1 MGFLLAIVTAFF
13 FPGIILRVKSMASGR
28 KGPGILQPW
37 KNILVLLRKGSVFS
51 TTTSFIFQVAPAVY
65 LSTIVC
71 AMLLLPFPGMPS
83 LFGFDGDFVLFAYLL
98 ALGKFMFILGALDTG
113 SSFEGMGANREALYS
128 MLAEPAFFIL
138 FGTLALLTGHTSMQQ
153 IFESFQFAGHNSFI
167 IGFIAVY
174 LLIQIAMIENSRM
187 PVDDPKTHLELT
199 MIHEVM
205 ILDHSGFDLALVHIG
220 TALKFA
226 MYGLLIANFLVPVN
240 AGEIIINSEQ
250 WLMNNKNGEIR
261 HAATLLNN
269 LGHGWMVIIQ
279 MGVYFFIQVVFAG
292 LIGMMESFRARKKLV
307 RNPQFIVTLS
317 SIALVA
323 FILVL
328 LITFK
333 MIG

>member
-1 MGFLLAIVTAFF
+1 MGFILAIVTAIF

-37 KNILVLLRKGSVFS
+37 KNIRVLLRKGSVFS
-51 TTTSFIFQVAPAVY
+51 TTTSYIFQIAPVIY
-65 LSTIVC
+65 LTTILC
-71 AMLLLPFPGMPS
+71 ALLLIPFPGVPS
-83 LFGFDGDFVLFAYLL
+83 LFGFDGDFVLLAYML
-98 ALGKFMFILGALDTG
+98 ALGKFLFILGALDTG

-174 LLIQIAMIENSRM
+174 LLVQIAMIENSRM

-199 MIHEVM
+199 MVHEVM
-205 ILDHSGFDLALVHIG
+205 ILDHSGFDLALMHIG
-220 TALKFA
+220 SALKFSL
-226 MYGLLIANFLVPVN
+226 YGLLIANFLVPVD
-240 AGEIIINSEQ
+240 AGQLVVNSKP
-250 WLMNNKNGEIR
+250 WLLYHEKG
-261 HAATLLNN
+261 
-269 LGHGWMVIIQ
+269 MVNSIGAGGTIVVQ
-279 MGVYFFIQVVFAG
+279 VCVYFVIQVVFAI
-292 LIGMMESFRARKKLV
+292 LIGLMESFRARKKLAK
-307 RNPQFIVTLS
+307 NPQFIVTLS

>member
-1 MGFLLAIVTAFF
+1 MMGLLLAIVTALF

-37 KNILVLLRKGSVFS
+37 KNIRVLLHKGSVIS
-51 TTTSFIFQVAPAVY
+51 TTTSFVFRIAPAIY
-65 LSTIVC
+65 LSTIIC
-71 AMLLLPFPGMPS
+71 ALLLLPFPGMPS
-83 LFGFDGDFVLFAYLL
+83 LFGFSGDFILFAYLL
-98 ALGKFMFILGALDTG
+98 ALGRFLFILGALDTG

-138 FGTLALLTGHTSMQQ
+138 FGTLALLTGYTSMQQ
-153 IFESFQFAGHNSFI
+153 IFESFQFVGHNSFI

-205 ILDHSGFDLALVHIG
+205 ILDHSGFDLALMQIG

-226 MYGLLIANFLVPVN
+226 MYGLLIANFLVPAEGVQFLV
-240 AGEIIINSEQ
+240 NSE
-250 WLMNNKNGEIR
+250 NGIVPDGGIS
-261 HAATLLNN
+261 LL
-269 LGHGWMVIIQ
+269 LVIQ
-279 MGVYFFIQVVFAG
+279 VGVYFLIQVVFAA
-292 LIGMMESFRARKKLV
+292 LIGLMESFRARKKLV

>member
-1 MGFLLAIVTAFF
+1 MGFLLAIVTALF
-13 FPGIILRVKSMASGR
+13 FPGIILRVKSIASGR

-37 KNILVLLRKGSVFS
+37 KNILLLLRKGSVFS
-51 TTTSFIFQVAPAVY
+51 TTTSFIFRMAPAIY
-65 LSTIVC
+65 LSTVIC
-71 AMLLLPFPGMPS
+71 ALMLLPFPGMPS
-83 LFGFDGDFVLFAYLL
+83 YFGFDGDFVLFAYLL
-98 ALGKFMFILGALDTG
+98 ALGKFLFILGALDTG

-128 MLAEPAFFIL
+128 MLVEPAFFIL

-153 IFESFQFAGHNSFI
+153 IFESFQFTGHNSFI

-174 LLIQIAMIENSRM
+174 LLVQIAMIENSRM

-205 ILDHSGFDLALVHIG
+205 ILDHSGFDLALVQIG

-226 MYGLLIANFLVPVN
+226 MYGLLIANFLVPVD
-240 AGEIIINSEQ
+240 AGQILVNGEK
-250 WLMNNKNGEIR
+250 WLMTGEKGMMN
-261 HAATLLNN
+261 HSGA
-269 LGHGWMVIIQ
+269 GWMMVLQ
-279 MGVYFFIQVVFAG
+279 VGVYFLVQVVFAA
-292 LIGMMESFRARKKLV
+292 LIGLMESFRARKKLI

>member
-1 MGFLLAIVTAFF
+1 MGFLLAIVTAIF
-13 FPGIILRVKSMASGR
+13 FPGIILRVKSIASGR
-28 KGPGILQPW
+28 KGPGIMQPW

-51 TTTSFIFQVAPAVY
+51 TTTSYIFRIAPAIY
-65 LSTIVC
+65 LSTIIC
-71 AMLLLPFPGMPS
+71 ALMLLPFPGMPS
-83 LFGFDGDFVLFAYLL
+83 MFGFDGDFVLFAYLL
-98 ALGKFMFILGALDTG
+98 ALGKFLFILGALDTG

-226 MYGLLIANFLVPVN
+226 MYGLLIANFLVPLDP
-240 AGEIIINSEQ
+240 GQILENSEQ
-250 WLMNNKNGEIR
+250 
-261 HAATLLNN
+261 LLLSRDGGLVENV
-269 LGHGWMVIIQ
+269 GQGWMVVIQ
-279 MGVYFFIQVVFAG
+279 IGVYFILQVLFAS
-292 LIGMMESFRARKKLV
+292 LIGVMESFRARKKLV

-328 LITFK
+328 LIIFK

>member
-1 MGFLLAIVTAFF
+1 MGFLLAIVTALF
-13 FPGIILRVKSMASGR
+13 FPGIILRVKSIASGR

-37 KNILVLLRKGSVFS
+37 KNILLLLRKGSVFS
-51 TTTSFIFQVAPAVY
+51 TTTSFIFRMAPAIY
-65 LSTIVC
+65 LSTVIC
-71 AMLLLPFPGMPS
+71 ALMLLPFPGMPS
-83 LFGFDGDFVLFAYLL
+83 YFGFDGDFVLFAYLL
-98 ALGKFMFILGALDTG
+98 ALGKFLFILGALDTG

-128 MLAEPAFFIL
+128 MLVEPAFFIL

-153 IFESFQFAGHNSFI
+153 IFESFQFTGHNSFI

-174 LLIQIAMIENSRM
+174 LLVQIAMIENSRM

-205 ILDHSGFDLALVHIG
+205 ILDHSGFDLALVQIG

-226 MYGLLIANFLVPVN
+226 MYGLLIANFLVPVD
-240 AGEIIINSEQ
+240 AGQILVNGEK
-250 WLMNNKNGEIR
+250 WLMTVEKGMMNHSG
-261 HAATLLNN
+261 A
-269 LGHGWMVIIQ
+269 GWMMVLQ
-279 MGVYFFIQVVFAG
+279 VGVYFLVQVVFAA
-292 LIGMMESFRARKKLV
+292 LIGLMESFRARKKLI

>member
-1 MGFLLAIVTAFF
+1 MGILLAVITALF
-13 FPGIILRVKSMASGR
+13 FPGIILRVKSLASGR
-28 KGPGILQPW
+28 KGPGIMQPW
-37 KNILVLLRKGSVFS
+37 KNIWVLLHKGSVIS
-51 TTTSFIFQVAPAVY
+51 TTTSYIFRLAPVVY
-65 LSTIVC
+65 LATILC
-71 AMLLLPFPGMPS
+71 AIMLLPFPGMPS
-83 LFGFDGDFVLFAYLL
+83 MLGFDGDFVLFAYLL
-98 ALGKFMFILGALDTG
+98 ALGKFLFIMGALDTG

-174 LLIQIAMIENSRM
+174 LFVQIAMIENSRM

-205 ILDHSGFDLALVHIG
+205 ILDHSGFDLALIHIG

-226 MYGLLIANFLVPVN
+226 MYGLLIANFLIPVN
-240 AGEIIINSEQ
+240 GTQWFLQGEQKILIV
-250 WLMNNKNGEIR
+250 
-261 HAATLLNN
+261 
-269 LGHGWMVIIQ
+269 HGVTWFLVLQITVCLI
-279 MGVYFFIQVVFAG
+279 IQVVFAG
-292 LIGMMESFRARKKLV
+292 LIGLMESFRARKKLV

-333 MIG
+333 MIS

>member
-1 MGFLLAIVTAFF
+1 MGIFLAIVTAVF
-13 FPGIILRVKSMASGR
+13 FPGIILRVKSIASGR
-28 KGPGILQPW
+28 KGPGIMQPW
-37 KNILVLLRKGSVFS
+37 KNILLLLRKGSVFS
-51 TTTSFIFQVAPAVY
+51 TTTSFIFRLAPVVY
-65 LSTIVC
+65 LSTILC
-71 AMLLLPFPGMPS
+71 ALLLLPFPAMPS
-83 LFGFDGDFVLFAYLL
+83 MFGFNGDFILFAYLL
-98 ALGKFMFILGALDTG
+98 ALGKFLFILGALDTG

-138 FGTLALLTGHTSMQQ
+138 LGTLALLTGNTSMQQ
-153 IFESFQFAGHNSFI
+153 IFESFRFAGHNSFI

-205 ILDHSGFDLALVHIG
+205 ILDHSGFDLALLHIG

-226 MYGLLIANFLVPVN
+226 MYGLLIANFLVPVD
-240 AGEIIINSEQ
+240 AGVLLVNSEEGIVNSEQ
-250 WLMNNKNGEIR
+250 GIVNSMG
-261 HAATLLNN
+261 
-269 LGHGWMVIIQ
+269 GPGMIILQ
-279 MGVYFFIQVVFAG
+279 MGVYFAIQIAFAG
-292 LIGMMESFRARKKLV
+292 MIGLMESFRARKKLA

-333 MIG
+333 MTG

>member
-1 MGFLLAIVTAFF
+1 MIGFLLALVTAIF
-13 FPGIILRVKSMASGR
+13 FPGIILRVKSIASGR

-37 KNILVLLRKGSVFS
+37 KNIGVLLRKGSVIS
-51 TTTSFIFQVAPAVY
+51 TTTSFIFRIAPAIY
-65 LSTIVC
+65 LSTVIC

-83 LFGFDGDFVLFAYLL
+83 LFGFSGDFVLFAYLL
-98 ALGKFMFILGALDTG
+98 ALGKFIFILGALDTG

-138 FGTLALLTGHTSMQQ
+138 FGTLALLTGHTSMYQ
-153 IFESFQFAGHNSFI
+153 IFESFQFTGHNSFI

-226 MYGLLIANFLVPVN
+226 MYGLLIANFLVPVDP
-240 AGEIIINSEQ
+240 GQVIVNSEQ
-250 WLMNNKNGEIR
+250 WLMNSEKGIVNSSGI
-261 HAATLLNN
+261 
-269 LGHGWMVIIQ
+269 WMVIMQ
-279 MGVYFFIQVVFAG
+279 VGVYFILQVLFAA
-292 LIGMMESFRARKKLV
+292 LIGLMESFRARKKLV

>member
-1 MGFLLAIVTAFF
+1 MMGFLLAIVTALF

-28 KGPGILQPW
+28 KGPGIMQPW
-37 KNILVLLRKGSVFS
+37 KNIWVLLHKGSVFS
-51 TTTSFIFQVAPAVY
+51 TATSFIFRMAPVIY
-65 LSTIVC
+65 LSTILC
-71 AMLLLPFPGMPS
+71 AMLLLPFPGVPS
-83 LFGFDGDFVLFAYLL
+83 VFGFNGDFLLFAYML
-98 ALGKFMFILGALDTG
+98 ALGKFIFILGALDTG

-153 IFESFQFAGHNSFI
+153 IFESFQFVGHNSFI

-174 LLIQIAMIENSRM
+174 LLVQIAMIENSRM

-199 MIHEVM
+199 MVHEVM
-205 ILDHSGFDLALVHIG
+205 ILDHSGFDLALMHIG

-226 MYGLLIANFLVPVN
+226 MYGLLIANFLVPVD
-240 AGEIIINSEQ
+240 AGTMMENSPE
-250 WLMNNKNGEIR
+250 WLLHHDQGLV
-261 HAATLLNN
+261 ATLGKGGL
-269 LGHGWMVIIQ
+269 MAVQ
-279 MGVYFFIQVVFAG
+279 VVVYFLIQGIFAA
-292 LIGMMESFRARKKLV
+292 LIGMMESFRARKKMAK
-307 RNPQFIVTLS
+307 NPQFIVTLS

-333 MIG
+333 MIS

>member
-1 MGFLLAIVTAFF
+1 MGILLAILTAVF
-13 FPGIILRVKSMASGR
+13 FPGVILRVKSISAGR

-51 TTTSFIFQVAPAVY
+51 TTTSFIFRLAPVVY
-65 LSTIVC
+65 LSTVLC
-71 AMLLLPFPGMPS
+71 ALLLLPFPSMPS
-83 LFGFDGDFVLFAYLL
+83 FFGFNGDFVLFAYLL
-98 ALGKFMFILGALDTG
+98 ALGKFLFILGALDTG

-138 FGTLALLTGHTSMQQ
+138 LGTLALLTGHTSMQQ
-153 IFESFQFAGHNSFI
+153 IFETFRFAGHNSFI
-167 IGFIAVY
+167 IGFIAIY

-205 ILDHSGFDLALVHIG
+205 ILDHSGFDLALIHIG

-226 MYGLLIANFLVPVN
+226 LYGLLIANFLVPGDVG
-240 AGEIIINSEQ
+240 ALIVNSEEGIVKSEQ
-250 WLMNNKNGEIR
+250 GIVNSAGGAGM
-261 HAATLLNN
+261 
-269 LGHGWMVIIQ
+269 IILQ
-279 MGVYFFIQVVFAG
+279 VGVYFAVQVIFAG
-292 LIGMMESFRARKKLV
+292 LIGLMESFRARKKLA

-328 LITFK
+328 LITYK
-333 MIG
+333 MTG

>member
-1 MGFLLAIVTAFF
+1 MGIFLAIVTAVF
-13 FPGIILRVKSMASGR
+13 FPGIILRVKSIASGR
-28 KGPGILQPW
+28 KGPGIMQPW
-37 KNILVLLRKGSVFS
+37 KNILLLLRKGSVFS
-51 TTTSFIFQVAPAVY
+51 TTTSFIFRLAPVVY
-65 LSTIVC
+65 LSTILC
-71 AMLLLPFPGMPS
+71 ALLLLPFPAMPS
-83 LFGFDGDFVLFAYLL
+83 MFGFNGDFILFAYLL
-98 ALGKFMFILGALDTG
+98 ALGKFLFILGALDTG

-138 FGTLALLTGHTSMQQ
+138 LGTLALLTGNTSMQQ
-153 IFESFQFAGHNSFI
+153 IFESFRFAGHNSFI

-205 ILDHSGFDLALVHIG
+205 ILDHSGFDLALMHIG

-226 MYGLLIANFLVPVN
+226 MYGLLIANFLVPVD
-240 AGEIIINSEQ
+240 AGVLLVNSEEGIVNSEQ
-250 WLMNNKNGEIR
+250 GIVNSMG
-261 HAATLLNN
+261 
-269 LGHGWMVIIQ
+269 GPGMIILQ
-279 MGVYFFIQVVFAG
+279 MGVYFAIQIAFAG
-292 LIGMMESFRARKKLV
+292 MIGLMESFRARKKLA

-333 MIG
+333 MTG

>member
-1 MGFLLAIVTAFF
+1 MGFILAIFTALF
-13 FPGIILRVKSMASGR
+13 FPGIILRVKSLASGR

-37 KNILVLLRKGSVFS
+37 KNILVLLKKGSVIS
-51 TTTSFIFQVAPAVY
+51 STTSFVFRLAPSVY
-65 LSTIVC
+65 LATVIC
-71 AMLLLPFPGMPS
+71 ALLLLPFPGMNSS
-83 LFGFDGDFVLFAYLL
+83 LGFEGDFVLFAYLL
-98 ALGKFMFILGALDTG
+98 ALGKFFFILGALDTG

-138 FGTLALLTGHTSMQQ
+138 FGTLALLTGHTSMHQ
-153 IFESFQFAGHNSFI
+153 IFDTFQFAGHNSFI

-174 LLIQIAMIENSRM
+174 LLVQIAMIENSRM

-220 TALKFA
+220 TTLKFA
-226 MYGLLIANFLVPVN
+226 TYGLLIANFLVPVD
-240 AGEIIINSEQ
+240 ARQLIV
-250 WLMNNKNGEIR
+250 NGEQLI
-261 HAATLLNN
+261 LNSGN
-269 LGHGWMVIIQ
+269 GMVNNIGHGWIAVMQ
-279 MGVYFFIQVVFAG
+279 FGVYFIVQIVFAA
-292 LIGMMESFRARKKLV
+292 LIGLMESFRARKKLV
-307 RNPQFIVTLS
+307 RNPQFIVTLN

-333 MIG
+333 MI

>member
-1 MGFLLAIVTAFF
+1 MGFLLAIVTAFI

-37 KNILVLLRKGSVFS
+37 KNILLLLRKESVIS
-51 TTTSFIFQVAPAVY
+51 TTTSYIFHLAPVIY
-65 LSTIVC
+65 LSTIIC
-71 AMLLLPFPGMPS
+71 ALLLLPFPGTTS
-83 LFGFDGDFVLFAYLL
+83 LFGFNGDFVLFAYLL
-98 ALGKFMFILGALDTG
+98 ALGKFLFILGALDTG

-128 MLAEPAFFIL
+128 MLAEPAFFVL

-153 IFESFQFAGHNSFI
+153 MFESFQFAGHNSFI

-174 LLIQIAMIENSRM
+174 LLVQIAMIENSRM

-226 MYGLLIANFLVPVN
+226 LYGLLIANFLLPAD
-240 AGEIIINSEQ
+240 AGKIILLNSEKGIV
-250 WLMNNKNGEIR
+250 NSFGK
-261 HAATLLNN
+261 AS
-269 LGHGWMVIIQ
+269 MVMIQ
-279 MGVYFFIQVVFAG
+279 TGLYFLIQVLFAG
-292 LIGMMESFRARKKLV
+292 LIGLLESFRARKKLA
-307 RNPQFIVTLS
+307 RNPQFIVTLT

-323 FILVL
+323 FIVVL

-333 MIG
+333 MIS

>member
-1 MGFLLAIVTAFF
+1 MGFLLAIVTALF

-28 KGPGILQPW
+28 KGPGIMQPW
-37 KNILVLLRKGSVFS
+37 KNIWVLLHKGSVFS
-51 TTTSFIFQVAPAVY
+51 GATSYIFQIAPVIY
-65 LSTIVC
+65 LATILC
-71 AMLLLPFPGMPS
+71 ALLLLPFPGMPS
-83 LFGFDGDFVLFAYLL
+83 FFGFNGDFVLLAYML
-98 ALGKFMFILGALDTG
+98 ALGKFIFIVGALDTG

-199 MIHEVM
+199 MVHEVM
-205 ILDHSGFDLALVHIG
+205 ILDHSGFDLALMHIG

-226 MYGLLIANFLVPVN
+226 LYGLLIANFLVPVDGRELIVN
-240 AGEIIINSEQ
+240 GEQLLMNSERGI
-250 WLMNNKNGEIR
+250 MNSG
-261 HAATLLNN
+261 
-269 LGHGWMVIIQ
+269 GGGYWMVALQI
-279 MGVYFFIQVVFAG
+279 GVYFMVQVVFAVMIG
-292 LIGMMESFRARKKLV
+292 LMESFRARKKLA

>member
-1 MGFLLAIVTAFF
+1 MGFLLVIVTALF
-13 FPGIILRVKSMASGR
+13 FPGIILRVKSIASGR

-37 KNILVLLRKGSVFS
+37 KNIWVLLHKGSVIS
-51 TTTSFIFQVAPAVY
+51 TTTSYIFRLAPVIY
-65 LSTIVC
+65 LSTILC
-71 AMLLLPFPGMPS
+71 AILLLPFPGMPS
-83 LFGFDGDFVLFAYLL
+83 LLGFNGDFVLFAYLL

-138 FGTLALLTGHTSMQQ
+138 FGTLSLLTGHTSMQQ

-174 LLIQIAMIENSRM
+174 LLVQIAMIENSRM

-205 ILDHSGFDLALVHIG
+205 ILDHSGFDLALIHIG

-226 MYGLLIANFLVPVN
+226 MYGLLIANFLVPVE
-240 AGEIIINSEQ
+240 GWHLFVKSEKGIMNYESGV
-250 WLMNNKNGEIR
+250 WLVTVQIGIYFILQVIF
-261 HAATLLNN
+261 AA
-269 LGHGWMVIIQ
+269 
-279 MGVYFFIQVVFAG
+279 
-292 LIGMMESFRARKKLV
+292 LIGLMESFRARKKLV

-333 MIG
+333 MIR

>member
-1 MGFLLAIVTAFF
+1 MGFLLAIVTAIF
-13 FPGIILRVKSMASGR
+13 FPGVIIRVKSMASGR

-37 KNILVLLRKGSVFS
+37 KSILLLLRKGSVFS
-51 TTTSFIFQVAPAVY
+51 TTTSYIFRIAPAIY
-65 LSTIVC
+65 LSTIIC

-83 LFGFDGDFVLFAYLL
+83 VFGFDGDFVLFAYLL
-98 ALGKFMFILGALDTG
+98 ALGKFFFIMGALDTG

-153 IFESFQFAGHNSFI
+153 IFESFQFVGHNSFI

-226 MYGLLIANFLVPVN
+226 MYGLLIANFLVPVDGRQLIVN
-240 AGEIIINSEQ
+240 GEQI
-250 WLMNNKNGEIR
+250 LMNGEQGIVKSV
-261 HAATLLNN
+261 
-269 LGHGWMVIIQ
+269 GSFWMVALQI
-279 MGVYFFIQVVFAG
+279 GVYFLVQLLFAG
-292 LIGMMESFRARKKLV
+292 LIGLMESFRARKKLV

>member
-1 MGFLLAIVTAFF
+1 MGFLLAIVTALF
-13 FPGIILRVKSMASGR
+13 FPGIILRVKSIAGGR
-28 KGPGILQPW
+28 KGPGIMQPW

-51 TTTSFIFQVAPAVY
+51 TTTSYIFRIAPAIY
-65 LSTIVC
+65 LATIVC
-71 AMLLLPFPGMPS
+71 SLLLLPFPGMPS
-83 LFGFDGDFVLFAYLL
+83 IFGFDGDFVLFACLL
-98 ALGKFMFILGALDTG
+98 ALGKFLFILGALDTG

-138 FGTLALLTGHTSMQQ
+138 FGTLALLTGHTSMYQ
-153 IFESFQFAGHNSFI
+153 IFESFQFVGHNSFI

-174 LLIQIAMIENSRM
+174 LLIQIAMVENSRM

-199 MIHEVM
+199 MVHEVM

-226 MYGLLIANFLVPVN
+226 MYGLLIANFLVPVDP
-240 AGEIIINSEQ
+240 GLLVVNSAE
-250 WLMNNKNGEIR
+250 WIKLDEKG
-261 HAATLLNN
+261 LV
-269 LGHGWMVIIQ
+269 GHIGGAWMVVMQI
-279 MGVYFFIQVVFAG
+279 GVYFILQVMFAS
-292 LIGMMESFRARKKLV
+292 LIGLMESFRARKKLV

-333 MIG
+333 MIA

>member
-1 MGFLLAIVTAFF
+1 MGILLAIVTAVF
-13 FPGIILRVKSMASGR
+13 FPGIILRVKSVASGR

-51 TTTSFIFQVAPAVY
+51 TTTSYIFRIAPTVY
-65 LSTIVC
+65 LSTIIC
-71 AMLLLPFPGMPS
+71 AMLLLPFPGMRS
-83 LFGFDGDFVLFAYLL
+83 WFGFNGDFILFAYLL
-98 ALGKFMFILGALDTG
+98 ALGKFLFILGALDTG
-113 SSFEGMGANREALYS
+113 SSFEGMGASREALYS

-153 IFESFQFAGHNSFI
+153 IFETFQFAGHNSFI

-174 LLIQIAMIENSRM
+174 LLVQIAMIENSRM

-205 ILDHSGFDLALVHIG
+205 ILDHSGFDLALVQVG
-220 TALKFA
+220 NAMKFA
-226 MYGLLIANFLVPVN
+226 MYGLLIANFLVPVDGRQLIAN
-240 AGEIIINSEQ
+240 GEQ
-250 WLMNNKNGEIR
+250 LLMNGEKGM
-261 HAATLLNN
+261 LNN
-269 LGHGWMVIIQ
+269 LSSSWTVALQI
-279 MGVYFFIQVVFAG
+279 GVYFVVQVLFAAMIG
-292 LIGMMESFRARKKLV
+292 LMESFRARKKLA

>member
-1 MGFLLAIVTAFF
+1 MGFLLAIVTAIF
-13 FPGIILRVKSMASGR
+13 FPGVILRVKSIASGR

-51 TTTSFIFQVAPAVY
+51 TTTSYIFQIAPVIY
-65 LSTIVC
+65 LSTVIC
-71 AMLLLPFPGMPS
+71 ALLLLPFPGMPS
-83 LFGFDGDFVLFAYLL
+83 LFGFEGDFILFAYLL
-98 ALGKFMFILGALDTG
+98 ALGKFLFILGALDTG

-174 LLIQIAMIENSRM
+174 LLVQIAMIENSRM

-205 ILDHSGFDLALVHIG
+205 ILDHSGFDLALINIG

-226 MYGLLIANFLVPVN
+226 VYGLLIANFLVPVD
-240 AGEIIINSEQ
+240 AGMILVKGEQLLVNSEK
-250 WLMNNKNGEIR
+250 LIENNVGR
-261 HAATLLNN
+261 P
-269 LGHGWMVIIQ
+269 GMVALQ
-279 MGVYFFIQVVFAG
+279 VGVYFTIQFVFAA
-292 LIGMMESFRARKKLV
+292 LIGLMESFRARRKLAK
-307 RNPQFIVTLS
+307 NPQFVVTLA

-328 LITFK
+328 LIKFK

>member
-1 MGFLLAIVTAFF
+1 MGFILAIVTAIF

-37 KNILVLLRKGSVFS
+37 KNIRVLLRKGSVFS
-51 TTTSFIFQVAPAVY
+51 TTTSYIFQIAPVIY
-65 LSTIVC
+65 LTTILC
-71 AMLLLPFPGMPS
+71 ALLLIPFPGVPS
-83 LFGFDGDFVLFAYLL
+83 LFGFDGDFVLLAYML
-98 ALGKFMFILGALDTG
+98 ALGKFLFILGALDTG

-174 LLIQIAMIENSRM
+174 LLVQIAMIENSRM

-199 MIHEVM
+199 MVHEVM
-205 ILDHSGFDLALVHIG
+205 ILDHSGFDLALMHIG
-220 TALKFA
+220 TALKFSL
-226 MYGLLIANFLVPVN
+226 YGLLIANFLVPVD
-240 AGEIIINSEQ
+240 AGQLVVNSKP
-250 WLMNNKNGEIR
+250 WLLYHEKG
-261 HAATLLNN
+261 
-269 LGHGWMVIIQ
+269 MVNSIGAGGTIVVQ
-279 MGVYFFIQVVFAG
+279 VCVYFVIQVVFAI
-292 LIGMMESFRARKKLV
+292 LIGLMESFRARKKLAK
-307 RNPQFIVTLS
+307 NPQFIVTLS